1 MKKIYVDF
9 EMNMSNSKYGRDIN
23 NADIIAIG
31 AVKYDTISK
40 KISSFKSLIKPVS
53 NIDVY
58 PHIEELTKITNED
71 LENAPNYEEVMRNF
85 KKWLGNF
92 SDIQGIYTF
101 GNLDL
106 TCFANTDRRSAK
118 KNNHPR
124 FVNNIK
130 DLFIDIKKH
139 YLNQGIRCINY
150 VSLKNLLEWANV
162 EFDGNAH
169 DPLADAY
176 NLLIL
181 DNTLSSQKE
190 IRELLIIKD
199 IIKKPF
205 IELNNDLEHN
215 FEEYKE
221 SVHSKN
227 KNLCLDYI
235 SIEIIKTFR
244 LYLESI
250 IDIDIHNI
258 EELKDIEKKLLIF
271 NNVIDIKGGFFYLLE
286 SVYFDMMDL
295 LEDLS
300 FYKLNREE
308 YKRELIKILELFE
321 EDLEY
326 ENIHLFERLEAVTKP
341 IIIVAG

>member
-85 KKWLGNF
+85 KKWLGKF

-150 VSLKNLLEWANV
+150 VSLKHLLDWANV

-235 SIEIIKTFR
+235 SIEIIKTFK

-271 NNVIDIKGGFFYLLE
+271 NNVIDIKDGYFYLLE

-326 ENIHLFERLEAVTKP
+326 ENIHLFEILEASY
-341 IIIVAG
+341 

>member
-1 MKKIYVDF
+1 MKKIYIDF
-9 EMNMSNSKYGRDIN
+9 EMNMANTKTKKDMLD
-23 NADIIAIG
+23 ADIIAIG
-31 AVKYDTISK
+31 AIKYDTDTGEIEK
-40 KISSFKSLIKPVS
+40 FKSLIKPITNL
-53 NIDVY
+53 NIF
-58 PHIEELTKITNED
+58 PHIQELTNISQED
-71 LENAPNYEEVMRNF
+71 ISKAPSYETVMRKF
-85 KKWLGNF
+85 KKWLGELYQ
-92 SDIQGIYTF
+92 IEGIYTF

-106 TCFANTDRRSAK
+106 MCFNNTDK
-118 KNNHPR
+118 KSSTKYNHPR

-271 NNVIDIKGGFFYLLE
+271 NNVIDIKGGYFYLLE

-326 ENIHLFERLEAVTKP
+326 ENIHLFERLEASY
-341 IIIVAG
+341 

>member
-1 MKKIYVDF
+1 MKRIYVDF

-31 AVKYDTISK
+31 AVKYDTITKS
-40 KISSFKSLIKPVS
+40 ISNFKSLIKPVS
-53 NIDVY
+53 NIDIY
-58 PHIEELTKITNED
+58 PHIEELTKITNE
-71 LENAPNYEEVMRNF
+71 EIIKAPTYEEVMRDF

-92 SDIQGIYTF
+92 AEIEGIYTF

-106 TCFANTDRRSAK
+106 TCFANTDRRSAQ

-130 DLFIDIKKH
+130 DLFIDIKKQ
-139 YLNQGIRCINY
+139 YLKEGIRCINY
-150 VSLKNLLEWANV
+150 VSLKKLLEYSNI
-162 EFDGNAH
+162 EFNGDAH

-181 DNTLSSQKE
+181 DNTLASNQK

-199 IIKKPF
+199 VIKNPF
-205 IELNNDLEHN
+205 IEINKSLEYK
-215 FEEYKE
+215 FEEYRN

-227 KNLCLDYI
+227 SNEKLDDI
-235 SIEIIKTFR
+235 SIEILKTFK

-250 IDIDIHNI
+250 IDIDVHNI
-258 EELKDIEKKLLIF
+258 EEIKDISKKLIIF
-271 NNVIDIKGGFFYLLE
+271 NNLIDIKSGYFYLLE
-286 SVYFDMMDL
+286 SVYLDMMDL
-295 LEDLS
+295 VEDLS
-300 FYKLNREE
+300 YYKLGREQ
-308 YKRELIKILELFE
+308 YKQELIKILELFE

-326 ENIHLFERLEAVTKP
+326 ENIN
-341 IIIVAG
+341 IVNVLKASY

>member
-130 DLFIDIKKH
+130 HLFIDIKKH

-150 VSLKNLLEWANV
+150 VSLKNLLEWSNV

-271 NNVIDIKGGFFYLLE
+271 NNVIDIKGGYFYLLE

-326 ENIHLFERLEAVTKP
+326 ENIHLFERLEASY
-341 IIIVAG
+341 

>member
-71 LENAPNYEEVMRNF
+71 LENAPNYEDVMRNF

-130 DLFIDIKKH
+130 DLFIDIKKY

-271 NNVIDIKGGFFYLLE
+271 NNVIDIKGGYFYLLE

-326 ENIHLFERLEAVTKP
+326 ENVHLFERLEASY
-341 IIIVAG
+341 

>member
-150 VSLKNLLEWANV
+150 VSLKNLLDWANV

-235 SIEIIKTFR
+235 SIEIIKTFK

-271 NNVIDIKGGFFYLLE
+271 NNVIDIKDGYFYLLE

-326 ENIHLFERLEAVTKP
+326 ENIHLFEILEASY
-341 IIIVAG
+341 

>member
-31 AVKYDTISK
+31 AVKYDTVSK

-221 SVHSKN
+221 SVHNKN

-271 NNVIDIKGGFFYLLE
+271 NNVIDIKGGYFYLLE

-326 ENIHLFERLEAVTKP
+326 ENIHLFERLEASY
-341 IIIVAG
+341 

>member
-150 VSLKNLLEWANV
+150 VSLKNLLEWSNV

-205 IELNNDLEHN
+205 IELNNDLEHS

-271 NNVIDIKGGFFYLLE
+271 NNVIDIKGGYFYLLE

-326 ENIHLFERLEAVTKP
+326 ENIHLFERLEASY
-341 IIIVAG
+341 

>member
-92 SDIQGIYTF
+92 TDIQGIYTF

-162 EFDGNAH
+162 KFDGNAH

-205 IELNNDLEHN
+205 IELNNGLEHS

-221 SVHSKN
+221 MVHSKN

-235 SIEIIKTFR
+235 SIEIIKTFK

-271 NNVIDIKGGFFYLLE
+271 NNVIDIKDGYFYLLE

-326 ENIHLFERLEAVTKP
+326 ENIHLFERLEASY
-341 IIIVAG
+341 

>member
-215 FEEYKE
+215 FEEYKA

-271 NNVIDIKGGFFYLLE
+271 NNVIDIKGGYFYLLE
-286 SVYFDMMDL
+286 SVYFDMVDL

-326 ENIHLFERLEAVTKP
+326 ENVHLFERLEASY
-341 IIIVAG
+341 